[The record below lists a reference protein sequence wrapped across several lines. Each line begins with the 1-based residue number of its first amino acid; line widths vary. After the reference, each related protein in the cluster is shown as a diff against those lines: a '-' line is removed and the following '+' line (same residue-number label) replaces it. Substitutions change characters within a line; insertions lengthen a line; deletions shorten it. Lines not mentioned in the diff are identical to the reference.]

1 MKTKSAPA
9 LLPLRGQVT
18 KPTTVKWFRIYHT
31 SQQYFRRAL
40 IGQLGGDQPS
50 TIHLRA
56 ADEKQN
62 GFRRFIVTN
71 KAALWAASYSGC
83 VVYTKTIIHLSVGES
98 GGYTSPQRLG
108 KYPPLFPSTS
118 VNNC

>member
-1 MKTKSAPA
+1 MSMKKKENVAIIPFGFIKILQFS
-9 LLPLRGQVT
+9 
-18 KPTTVKWFRIYHT
+18 IYHA
-31 SQQYFRRAL
+31 SEQYFPRAL

-62 GFRRFIVTN
+62 GFRRYIVTN
-71 KAALWAASYSGC
+71 RVALWAASNSAC

-98 GGYTSPQRLG
+98 GGYLPRRRGSVNIHH
-108 KYPPLFPSTS
+108 YSPPLR
-118 VNNC
+118 